1 MTTTHHGRLL
11 HLGFLDGDGH
21 SGFPATTTS
30 VLALTAKILDTAKQL
45 LYETL
50 LVSYLVAEVTM
61 VVVQIG
67 CLCL

>member
-11 HLGFLDGDGH
+11 HLWFLNGNGH
-21 SGFPATTTS
+21 SGFPAMTTS
-30 VLALTAKILDTAKQL
+30 VLALAAKILNVAKQL

-50 LVSYLVAEVTM
+50 LVSYLVAEVTT
-61 VVVQIG
+61 VVVQIS